1 MRMGMWITDFIKN
14 VYPQYKNYPHTIH
27 RVSTGFSHQMWI
39 NRYGAENGG
48 YPHDG
53 EIIPQGSQVGG
64 FSFFMRMSMLDFN

>member
-1 MRMGMWITDFIKN
+1 MWITDFIKN

-53 EIIPQGSQVGG
+53 EIIPQGY
-64 FSFFMRMSMLDFN
+64 